1 MCTLYTGT
9 SIYVKLINAAFQQPG
24 RRYIVSNMFFFLSHK
39 FLIVFHMRVISSHI
53 FFNLID
59 KYFVAFHKYFIVS
72 HKCFI
77 VFDKC
82 FIVFKQ
88 NLIIWCIFSAFDT
101 IGRIEIVQ
109 KLIVVLIHI
118 SE

>member
-24 RRYIVSNMFFFLSHK
+24 RRYIVSNMFLFLSHK
-39 FLIVFHMRVISSHI
+39 FLIVFRMCVIASHL

-72 HKCFI
+72 HKF
-77 VFDKC
+77 
-82 FIVFKQ
+82 
-88 NLIIWCIFSAFDT
+88 LILLDLSYMVYC
-101 IGRIEIVQ
+101 VQ
-109 KLIVVLIHI
+109 KFTSLKYSLY
-118 SE
+118 STS